1 MVEGDKHLL
10 TITEAFPKDAGT
22 YTAVARN
29 AAGEA
34 TTTCN
39 LAVKVHHL
47 VFLLFK
53 NVKKK

>member
-1 MVEGDKHLL
+1 MVEGNKYLL
-10 TITEAFPKDAGT
+10 TITEAFPKDVGT

-39 LAVKVHHL
+39 LAVKVNHIL
-47 VFLLFK
+47 
-53 NVKKK
+53 